1 MRRRAPQ
8 PIAIALAQLTER
20 VQPLTKLAQVQRAW
34 GEAVGPVIAGWGKP
48 LSEKSGV
55 VTIGCRDSI
64 TAHELDLQK
73 TQILAKLAEDLGAD
87 FVTDLRFRVG

>member
-1 MRRRAPQ
+1 
-8 PIAIALAQLTER
+8 LTDR

-34 GEAVGPVIAGWGKP
+34 GDAVGEVIAAWGKP

-55 VTIGCRDSI
+55 VTVGCRDSI
-64 TAHELDLQK
+64 TAHELEMQK
-73 TQILAKLAEDLGAD
+73 TQILAKLAAELGPE